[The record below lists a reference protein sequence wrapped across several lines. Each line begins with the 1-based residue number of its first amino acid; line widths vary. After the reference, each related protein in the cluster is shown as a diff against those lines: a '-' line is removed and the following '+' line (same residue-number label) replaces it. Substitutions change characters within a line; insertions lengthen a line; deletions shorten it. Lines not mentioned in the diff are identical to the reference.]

1 MSAAGE
7 TVVKLGV
14 KITYNLNDS
23 PQLRLARH
31 SPTDVTVYDD
41 PDGTSSTTPIGAA
54 KKKSYVGKF
63 AELPLKVCLSALKD
77 ASPELLSNPSHDYS
91 VYLNDPTEPSSDG
104 STSGV
109 LVGKGLLS
117 WGLEPQGEEDQ
128 TTVFGKVVKDGIRGQ
143 SVLVH
148 LVLEKTARV
157 SRASSSRQAPQSADA
172 APPAPSAPAPSVPV
186 TGNQNV
192 NVAALLQ
199 LLSSAGTLPTLP
211 QMPNNGDV
219 SQLFSALAGV
229 YNLGMSNQ
237 PATTQPQGQAK
248 PQPNAAS
255 RPVVPQ
261 KRRASRQSDDIVLVK
276 EEEEEIQE
284 IECMP
289 SGSSTPAIR
298 PTPIAATRPTSST
311 QAAALKVVLRP
322 PTTQSSLPKPS
333 AQPAQPQLPSTIA
346 ISGARPRK
354 SSGQVPAQPLGDK
367 ENLPPAPS
375 LPTSASSSS
384 LKAPTEPNPLSKSKS
399 APSLP
404 FRGTGAVSTQNLT
417 PFLPVP
423 ALQPKNVTQPAHP
436 VVLFVQPIPSTLQ
449 RPEVAPAVK
458 SSSSGS
464 SKKKGRDS
472 HLHAGPHGNGWYRRA
487 ELPPPVPSSDA
498 AVMATSTAV
507 NSDAPMSDAGDEAE
521 KKDKKKRATEAVDD
535 GGARKKRKKSKVGSG
550 VGPAT
555 SPLRSS
561 GARTIPIA
569 ATSPVRKPTT
579 TIKKITLKTSSRF
592 SVSTETPPKSAEATP
607 VAVPVKET
615 SVGPSRPPAPVRQ
628 LNFLSL
634 GQRPFLR
641 TQSEGF
647 GQLYPNNLLP
657 PRPIATS
664 LASSPAVPGL
674 ALPSMPSMVPAPSPT
689 PEPSRPST
697 PAPAAEAA
705 PVPRPCTP
713 VNAAKVPLPPSTPK
727 RRKKSKSPEPKE
739 QKETMDIDED
749 DDEGSPLFLPTPQV
763 DMTGSRKGTAGR
775 ELPRMMAPPMTP
787 TRPKA
792 TAQARQPPKSLVVP
806 SSDATDDAV
815 DAALNSAFDASDD
828 DDAIV
833 PPPSDLYASITSQ
846 KAPLDYKALG
856 LPPSSPPSS
865 FADSSSPNVSPRF
878 TLDAVE
884 DEEMVELVGDPE
896 AAMEEEDAD
905 SQKEESSTSGSS
917 SDKDTERE
925 SSVAESATSSS
936 SGSDSSSSS
945 DAVLATS
952 DAPPPLQPQMDFA
965 TLANMLG
972 LVNTTSTCNTASQP
986 NSAVQPLDGPFDFW
1000 NALGITPDTPVE
1012 PVATNAPASD
1022 GLSGM
1027 HGSDIFDF
1035 DAATAEGLLNVLGGS
1050 GISPKKNV
1058 GKDASATPPTLDEE
1072 SFRTLIDNL

>member
-1 MSAAGE
+1 MSAGE

-31 SPTDVTVYDD
+31 QPTDVTVYDD

-63 AELPLKVCLSALKD
+63 AELPLKACLSALKD

-109 LVGKGLLS
+109 LVGKGLFT
-117 WGLEPQGEEDQ
+117 WGLEPQGEEEQ

-148 LVLEKTARV
+148 LTARV
-157 SRASSSRQAPQSADA
+157 SRASSSRPAPQA
-172 APPAPSAPAPSVPV
+172 AETARTTASAPVSSVPV
-186 TGNQNV
+186 TGNQNA

-199 LLSSAGTLPTLP
+199 LLSSAGGVPALP
-211 QMPNNGDV
+211 QMPGNGADM

-229 YNLGMSNQ
+229 YNFGLSNQ
-237 PATTQPQGQAK
+237 PATAQPQ
-248 PQPNAAS
+248 PQHPTSNPAS
-255 RPVVPQ
+255 RPLPKERVSLQTEDVV
-261 KRRASRQSDDIVLVK
+261 IVK

-289 SGSSTPAIR
+289 STSTAPPVR
-298 PTPIAATRPTSST
+298 PTPIAATRPTST
-311 QAAALKVVLRP
+311 THAVKPPAAPA
-322 PTTQSSLPKPS
+322 SLPKPS
-333 AQPAQPQLPSTIA
+333 TQLAQPPQLPSTLGA
-346 ISGARPRK
+346 AGARPRK
-354 SSGQVPAQPLGDK
+354 SSGQAAAQPLGDK
-367 ENLPPAPS
+367 ENLPPASS
-375 LPTSASSSS
+375 LPTSSSSNF
-384 LKAPTEPNPLSKSKS
+384 LKPPSEPTPLSKSKS

-423 ALQPKNVTQPAHP
+423 ALQPKNIPQPAHP

-449 RPEVAPAVK
+449 RPEVAPAVR

-464 SKKKGRDS
+464 ASKKKGRDT
-472 HLHAGPHGNGWYRRA
+472 HLHVGPHGNGWYRRA
-487 ELPPPVPSSDA
+487 DLPPVPSSDA
-498 AVMATSTAV
+498 AVIATSTAV
-507 NSDAPMSDAGDEAE
+507 NSDAPMSDVADEVE
-521 KKDKKKRATEAVDD
+521 KKDKKKRASEVGDD
-535 GGARKKRKKSKVGSG
+535 GGVRKKRKKNKVL
-550 VGPAT
+550 GPAT
-555 SPLRSS
+555 SPVRNS
-561 GARTIPIA
+561 GARTIPMA
-569 ATSPVRKPTT
+569 ATSPVRKSTT
-579 TIKKITLKTSSRF
+579 TIKRITLKTSSKPSR
-592 SVSTETPPKSAEATP
+592 STETPPQTSEATP
-607 VAVPVKET
+607 TTLPAKEM
-615 SVGPSRPPAPVRQ
+615 SAPAARQPAPIRQ

-674 ALPSMPSMVPAPSPT
+674 ALPSFSMPSMVPAASPT

-697 PAPAAEAA
+697 PAPAVEAP

-713 VNAAKVPLPPSTPK
+713 PNAAKVPLPPSTPK

-739 QKETMDIDED
+739 QKQAMDVD
-749 DDEGSPLFLPTPQV
+749 DDEGDGSPLFLPTPQV
-763 DMTGSRKGTAGR
+763 NTTGSRKGTVGR
-775 ELPRMMAPPMTP
+775 ELARMMAPPMTP

-792 TAQARQPPKSLVVP
+792 SRQPPKALIGP

-815 DAALNSAFDASDD
+815 DAALNSAFDSSSDD
-828 DDAIV
+828 EENVIV
-833 PPPSDLYASITSQ
+833 PPPSDLYASITVQ

-878 TLDAVE
+878 TLDAME
-884 DEEMVELVGDPE
+884 DEEMVELMGDPE
-896 AAMEEEDAD
+896 AAMEEEDA
-905 SQKEESSTSGSS
+905 SSPKEESGSSGSS
-917 SDKDTERE
+917 SSDQDTERE
-925 SSVAESATSSS
+925 SSVAESASSSS
-936 SGSDSSSSS
+936 SGTESSSSS
-945 DAVLATS
+945 DAVIATS

-972 LVNTTSTCNTASQP
+972 LVNTANNCNADSQSSTTT
-986 NSAVQPLDGPFDFW
+986 VQPVDGPFDFW
-1000 NALGITPDTPVE
+1000 NALGITPDA
-1012 PVATNAPASD
+1012 PVAPATANVPSSD
-1022 GLSGM
+1022 GLGGM

-1058 GKDASATPPTLDEE
+1058 GKDAAVTTPPSLEEE
-1072 SFRTLIDNL
+1072 SFRSLIENL